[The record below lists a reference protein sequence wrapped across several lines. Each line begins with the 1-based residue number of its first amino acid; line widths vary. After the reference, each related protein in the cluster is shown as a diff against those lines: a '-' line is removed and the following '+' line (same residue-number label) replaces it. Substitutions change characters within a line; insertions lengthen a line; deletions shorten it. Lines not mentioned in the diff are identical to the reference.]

1 MFATG
6 KTLGAGV
13 VALNANVGNGVGA
26 FASQRTEG
34 VFARMSQRM
43 SAAIRA
49 SQRWL
54 AALAVVVTVSAPVLA
69 DACRPARLEAASDG
83 VANERL
89 EIELAD
95 GRVIRL
101 AGVESPLV
109 RGADPVA
116 MQSAADDLAL
126 WTSTPISVFIL
137 KDQPD
142 RWGRVEG
149 RAFIAEKG
157 YAPDLLPSLSEAIID
172 AGLARV
178 DPSTETRPCLDRLYL
193 AEQRARSAGRGL
205 WTDPAFAVLDAS
217 RPQDFKGSAGAIT
230 IIEGRVSSVRAG
242 RGMTFVNLGA
252 GGPQSPAL
260 TLGRDALR
268 LMQREGLEP
277 QALTGQKIRAR
288 GVLDLRAGQRIEVSG
303 PGSIEVLAD
312 TALGR

>member
-1 MFATG
+1 M
-6 KTLGAGV
+6 GAHV
-13 VALNANVGNGVGA
+13 VALNAHPGDVVGA
-26 FASQRTEG
+26 FAFKRTGAKSARCSVTLRKKQRL
-34 VFARMSQRM
+34 
-43 SAAIRA
+43 
-49 SQRWL
+49 L
-54 AALAVVVTVSAPVLA
+54 AALALFFAVWGPALA
-69 DACRPARLEAASDG
+69 DSCRPPRLEAARDA

-89 EIELAD
+89 EIELAN

-109 RGADPVA
+109 RGADPAA

-217 RPQDFKGSAGAIT
+217 RPQDFKGSAGAVT
-230 IIEGRVSSVRAG
+230 IIEGRVASVRAG

-277 QALTGQKIRAR
+277 QALTGQNIRAR
-288 GVLDLRAGQRIEVSG
+288 GVLDLRAGQRIEVTG
-303 PGSIEVLAD
+303 PGAIEVLVD
-312 TALGR
+312 TSLGR

>member
-1 MFATG
+1 MLSKARV
-6 KTLGAGV
+6 GV
-13 VALNANVGNGVGA
+13 VAGAIASEPPWGRGA
-26 FASQRTEG
+26 FDAAHARRQLRFVVACAAMMASW
-34 VFARMSQRM
+34 AA
-43 SAAIRA
+43 SAD
-49 SQRWL
+49 S
-54 AALAVVVTVSAPVLA
+54 
-69 DACRPARLEAASDG
+69 CRPTRVEAAKDA

-109 RGADPVA
+109 RGADPAA

-126 WTSTPISVFIL
+126 WTSTPISVSIL

-157 YAPDLLPSLSEAIID
+157 FAPDLLPSLSEAIID

-193 AEQRARSAGRGL
+193 AEQRARFAGRGL

-217 RPQDFKGSAGAIT
+217 QPQEFKGNAGTVA
-230 IIEGRVSSVRAG
+230 IIEGRVASVRAG
-242 RGMTFVNLGA
+242 RGVTFVNLGE

-260 TLGRDALR
+260 ILGREALR
-268 LMQREGLEP
+268 LMQRDGRTL
-277 QALTGQKIRAR
+277 QSLAGRMIRAR
-288 GVLDLRAGQRIEVSG
+288 GVLDRRAGLRIEVTG
-303 PGSIEVLAD
+303 PGAIEFLPD
-312 TALGR
+312 ALVRR

>member
-1 MFATG
+1 VTSCCSSNLRFA
-6 KTLGAGV
+6 A
-13 VALNANVGNGVGA
+13 A
-26 FASQRTEG
+26 F
-34 VFARMSQRM
+34 V
-43 SAAIRA
+43 AAIA
-49 SQRWL
+49 YC
-54 AALAVVVTVSAPVLA
+54 APALADP
-69 DACRPARLEAASDG
+69 CRPARLDVARDA

-89 EIELAD
+89 ELELSD

-109 RGADPVA
+109 RRADQAA

-126 WTSTPISVFIL
+126 WTSTPISVAIL

-142 RWGRVEG
+142 RWGRLEG

-178 DPSTETRPCLDRLYL
+178 DPLTETRPCLDRLYL

-217 RPQDFKGSAGAIT
+217 RPEEFKEKAGAVT
-230 IIEGRVSSVRAG
+230 VVEGRVVSVRAG
-242 RGMTFVNLGA
+242 RGVTFVNLGV

-260 TLGRDALR
+260 TLGREALR
-268 LMQREGLEP
+268 SMQREGLEP

-288 GVLDLRAGQRIEVSG
+288 GVLDLRAGLRIEVTG
-303 PGSIEVLAD
+303 PGAIEILQDAP
-312 TALGR
+312 LGR